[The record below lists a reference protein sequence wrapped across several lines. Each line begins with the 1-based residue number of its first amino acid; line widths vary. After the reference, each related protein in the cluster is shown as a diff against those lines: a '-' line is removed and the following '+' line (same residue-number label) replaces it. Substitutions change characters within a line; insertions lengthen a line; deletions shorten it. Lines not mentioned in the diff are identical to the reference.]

1 MDQAH
6 EKSGDIGDIRKIHKL
21 QSDLHSTT
29 LRLQAVQRNYD
40 ALSRVIRDKQQQ
52 AIKVRMK
59 NSCTSELCRPQ
70 WLPSCSC
77 GEQQLACRQG
87 QDSGLSHP
95 LLSQQHAGVVSSHGS

>member
-52 AIKVRMK
+52 AIKVR
-59 NSCTSELCRPQ
+59 TVI
-70 WLPSCSC
+70 
-77 GEQQLACRQG
+77 
-87 QDSGLSHP
+87 P
-95 LLSQQHAGVVSSHGS
+95 LQHQCHIDRTR